1 MFKFFDD
8 KRFIKNLAFLAIPI
22 ILNELLNSAVN
33 MLDTFMIGTL
43 GEGPVAAVGLGNQIF
58 FLFTIIS
65 FGINS
70 GTAIFMGQFAGKNDM
85 QSVHKTIG
93 LSMLL
98 TVGAAVVFACAALFM
113 PDKIMHIYSKDKA
126 VIALGCDYL
135 RTIAVSYVFTA
146 VIMVFNSALKVTGNT
161 MQPMFTTFISFL
173 INFAGNYIFIIRLGM
188 SVRGAALSTLIARS
202 CELLLQ
208 LVLMLTRTSPVI
220 TSPKNY
226 FALSREFCKPFIGV
240 SLPVVIN
247 EAVWAFGTS
256 AYNIAY
262 KFSGT
267 VAQAALQ
274 IATTVQ
280 SLFLV
285 AGLGVGSACAIII
298 SNALGSGDKAKALD
312 NSKKCIFFG
321 VVVSVVMG
329 CMLAVASPY
338 IVGLFNLDTYAAD
351 SAYKMLIIISVGII
365 LKTLTYITI
374 CGILRSGGD
383 TKFCLVLESGSVW
396 LIGLPMA
403 FLGSAGLHLPIYV
416 TFAMV
421 YIEELV
427 KAVIALKRVSANKWL
442 RTLV

>member
-1 MFKFFDD
+1 MH
-8 KRFIKNLAFLAIPI
+8 
-22 ILNELLNSAVN
+22 SAV
-33 MLDTFMIGTL
+33 
-43 GEGPVAAVGLGNQIF
+43 
-58 FLFTIIS
+58 II
-65 FGINS
+65 
-70 GTAIFMGQFAGKNDM
+70 
-85 QSVHKTIG
+85 
-93 LSMLL
+93 
-98 TVGAAVVFACAALFM
+98 C
-113 PDKIMHIYSKDKA
+113 
-126 VIALGCDYL
+126 
-135 RTIAVSYVFTA
+135 

-338 IVGLFNLDTYAAD
+338 IVGLFNVDTYAAD